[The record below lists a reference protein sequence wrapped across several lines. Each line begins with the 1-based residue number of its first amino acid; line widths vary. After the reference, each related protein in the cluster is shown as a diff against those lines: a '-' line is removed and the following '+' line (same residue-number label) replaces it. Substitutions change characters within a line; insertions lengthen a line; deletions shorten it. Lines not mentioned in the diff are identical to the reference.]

1 MYLAGCLPYQ
11 KNGQIVRQAV
21 GCARLVGE
29 PAYRQ
34 LTELYR
40 ALRLY
45 VNCCRA
51 LDEIALQTARG
62 EESALR
68 LR

>member
-1 MYLAGCLPYQ
+1 M
-11 KNGQIVRQAV
+11 QA
-21 GCARLVGE
+21 
-29 PAYRQ
+29 RQ

-45 VNCCRA
+45 VNCCRTF
-51 LDEIALQTARG
+51 DETPVEATRG

-68 LR
+68 LQPSQDSAEAASYSQEYCLSRSNKN